1 MHTYFETTIELLLG
15 FFALLILMKIMGRS
29 SIAEATPFDFVA
41 TLVLG
46 EFVGNALFS
55 NDVDPWKML
64 YSIACWGLLILIIDF
79 ITLKINRTRSIFESN
94 PSIVI
99 NNGVIDR
106 AVMKKNK
113 LDMNRLQSML
123 REKDIF
129 SLREVEH
136 AIIEPNGQISVIKK
150 PIYDSANKG
159 DLNLPIQSVS
169 LPVTLISD
177 GVLIKQNFSLIG
189 KEPQW
194 LESELE
200 KRSIPSIR
208 DVMFA
213 EWRQEDGLFIQ
224 TIYNPESA
232 SN

>member
-1 MHTYFETTIELLLG
+1 MHTYIETTIELLLG
-15 FFALLILMKIMGRS
+15 FFALLILMKLMGRS
-29 SIAEATPFDFVA
+29 SITEATPFDFVS

-64 YSIACWGLLILIIDF
+64 YSILCWGVLIFIIDV
-79 ITLKINRTRSIFESN
+79 ITLKINRTRAIFESN

-99 NNGVIDR
+99 NNGIIDR

-129 SLREVEH
+129 SLREVEY
-136 AIIEPNGQISVIKK
+136 AIIEPNGQVSVIQK
-150 PIYDSANKG
+150 PIYDSVNKG
-159 DLNLPIQSVS
+159 DLNLSIQSIS

-177 GVLIKQNFSLIG
+177 GVLIKQNFTLID
-189 KEPQW
+189 KEPEW
-194 LESELE
+194 LENELE
-200 KRSIPSIR
+200 KRNISSIR
-208 DVMFA
+208 DIMIA
-213 EWRQEDGLFIQ
+213 EWRQGDGLFIQ
-224 TIYNPESA
+224 TIYRP
-232 SN
+232 

>member
-1 MHTYFETTIELLLG
+1 MHTYIETTIELLLG
-15 FFALLILMKIMGRS
+15 FFALLILMKLMGRS
-29 SIAEATPFDFVA
+29 SITEATPFDFVS

-64 YSIACWGLLILIIDF
+64 YSILCWGVLILIIDV
-79 ITLKINRTRSIFESN
+79 ITLKINRTRAIFESN

-99 NNGVIDR
+99 NNGIIDR

-129 SLREVEH
+129 SLREVEY
-136 AIIEPNGQISVIKK
+136 AIIEPNGQVSVIQK
-150 PIYDSANKG
+150 PIYDSVNKG
-159 DLNLPIQSVS
+159 DLNLSIQSIS

-177 GVLIKQNFSLIG
+177 GVLIKQNFTLID
-189 KEPQW
+189 KEPEW
-194 LESELE
+194 LENELE
-200 KRSIPSIR
+200 KRNISSIR
-208 DVMFA
+208 DIMIA
-213 EWRQEDGLFIQ
+213 EWRQGDGLFIQ
-224 TIYNPESA
+224 TIYRP
-232 SN
+232 

>member
-1 MHTYFETTIELLLG
+1 MHTYVETTIELLLG
-15 FFALLILMKIMGRS
+15 FFALLILMKLMGRS
-29 SIAEATPFDFVA
+29 SITEATPFDFVS

-64 YSIACWGLLILIIDF
+64 YSILCWGALILTIDV
-79 ITLKINRTRSIFESN
+79 ITLKINRTRALFESN

-99 NNGVIDR
+99 NNGIIDR
-106 AVMKKNK
+106 AIMKKNK

-136 AIIEPNGQISVIKK
+136 AIIEPNGQISVIPK
-150 PIYDSANKG
+150 PIYDSVNKG
-159 DLNLPIQSVS
+159 DLSLSIQSVS

-177 GVLIKQNFSLIG
+177 GVLIKQNFILID
-189 KEPQW
+189 KEPEW
-194 LESELE
+194 LENELK
-200 KRSIPSIR
+200 KRNISSVR
-208 DVMFA
+208 NVMIA

-224 TIYNPESA
+224 TIYHPRYSY
-232 SN
+232 